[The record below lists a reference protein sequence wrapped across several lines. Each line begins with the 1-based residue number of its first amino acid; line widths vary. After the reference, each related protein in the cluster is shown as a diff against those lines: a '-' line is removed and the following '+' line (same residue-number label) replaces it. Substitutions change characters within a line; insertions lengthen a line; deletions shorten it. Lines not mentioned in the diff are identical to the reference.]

1 MYYTKITS
9 DEDVIA
15 TNTTDLLSSAVNF
28 ANMISSKG
36 DTVKIYEAVQGLCE
50 LQLTHHVLSWTD
62 DGWSRD

>member
-36 DTVKIYEAVQGLCE
+36 DTVKIYGA
-50 LQLTHHVLSWTD
+50 TTDTSRSVLD
-62 DGWSRD
+62 R